1 MEHVVTEP
9 QSVLTGLWAELTWH
23 TLIEVIAIIVAAI
36 IVHPI
41 IKLIGRQLD
50 KLSQIIAT
58 SSRNNA
64 RKRIKY
70 LFEFYSLV
78 SIERERLSREPLY
91 AILRPA
97 EQNLESVSFAVLII
111 IVAASFEIVSLPI
124 AAVLYT
130 IFLIRY
136 NRIQKIRRSIMDF
149 DLFRINTKRDIIE
162 LREKADF
169 EPEFCDMWQVQFDE
183 LASTKTATALSA
195 VKVT

>member
-1 MEHVVTEP
+1 
-9 QSVLTGLWAELTWH
+9 
-23 TLIEVIAIIVAAI
+23 VIAIIVAAI

-64 RKRIKY
+64 RKMIKY
-70 LFEFYSLV
+70 LFGFYSLV

-111 IVAASFEIVSLPI
+111 IVAASFEIVSPPI
-124 AAVLYT
+124 AAVFVY
-130 IFLIRY
+130 
-136 NRIQKIRRSIMDF
+136 
-149 DLFRINTKRDIIE
+149 DI
-162 LREKADF
+162 
-169 EPEFCDMWQVQFDE
+169 
-183 LASTKTATALSA
+183 SY
-195 VKVT
+195 